1 MTRPLPERE
10 TREAQARALLKQ
22 LDTRNSADRT
32 ELALTALF
40 GSPRR

>member
-22 LDTRNSADRT
+22 LDPLKAGDRSAFYAD
-32 ELALTALF
+32 LVA
-40 GSPRR
+40 GMVRR